1 MYPET
6 VQSTGDRS
14 KQSRKKKK
22 KKKPVL
28 LWSLHCSTEQKK
40 KGLNDPDNHDN
51 VVTYLEPD
59 ILECEVR

>member
-14 KQSRKKKK
+14 KQSRKKTKK
-22 KKKPVL
+22 NL
-28 LWSLHCSTEQKK
+28 CSYEVYTVVQSKKK